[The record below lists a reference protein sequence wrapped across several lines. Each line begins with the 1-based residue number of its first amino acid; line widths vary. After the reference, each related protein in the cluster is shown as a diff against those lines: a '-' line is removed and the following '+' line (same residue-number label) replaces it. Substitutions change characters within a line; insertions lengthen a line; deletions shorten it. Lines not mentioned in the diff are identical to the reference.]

1 MCVEG
6 GFFNLVFLEGIIFF
20 FTGIEERLVVSLKA
34 LLCKSWIVILGL
46 LLILFNDIDGV
57 NFVFM

>member
-20 FTGIEERLVVSLKA
+20 FMGIEERLVVSLKA